1 MAVVSIGVAV
11 VNLNG
16 REDTLACLESLFA
29 AHPRPARVVV
39 VDNASTDDSVRAV
52 EEWIGSHEGCGI
64 EVVVADSNRGFAGAN
79 NLALA
84 RLVADRALT
93 HFFLLNNDARVDA
106 RCFAEIQLALAE
118 RPAAGILGTTIYA
131 PGAPHRVWYAGGS
144 IRKWTA
150 LGRHHDRV
158 PHGGPAVLPTEF
170 VSGCAMLIARPVW
183 RALGPLP
190 ECYFIYFED
199 AEYSL
204 RAAAAGYEVLYA
216 PRPVVWHLIAGAVR
230 RGAVG
235 AATTEYRFAKSR
247 MLFARRN
254 LRGAQRRV
262 AVAYLMMVGLSKALL
277 RTLRGRPVRA
287 WTAFR
292 GTVDG
297 LLSDEGHAHAAP
309 SATRER
315 AGEQVVADK

>member
-1 MAVVSIGVAV
+1 VAVLPVGVAV
-11 VNLNG
+11 VNLNA
-16 REDTLACLESLFA
+16 RDDTLACLESLVA
-29 AHPRPARVVV
+29 ADPRPARVVV
-39 VDNASTDDSVRAV
+39 VDNASTDDSARAV
-52 EEWIGSHEGCGI
+52 GDWIAYHAGAGFELLA
-64 EVVVADSNRGFAGAN
+64 ADSNRGFAGAN

-84 RLVADRALT
+84 RLADDPALG
-93 HFFLLNNDARVDA
+93 HFFLLNNDARVDP
-106 RCFAEIQLALAE
+106 RCFAEIRLALAE
-118 RPAAGILGTTIYA
+118 QPAVGVLGTTIYA
-131 PGAPHRVWYAGGS
+131 PGAPNRVWYAGGS

-150 LGRHHDRV
+150 LGRHHDLV
-158 PHGGPAVLPTEF
+158 PQGGPGVVPTEF

-183 RALGPLP
+183 QALGPLP

-204 RAAAAGYEVLYA
+204 RAAAAGYQVGYA

-254 LRGAQRRV
+254 LRGAHRRV
-262 AVAYLMMVGLSKALL
+262 AIGYLVVVGLSKALL

-297 LLSDEGHAHAAP
+297 LLSVEGQAHAAP
-309 SATRER
+309 STSRER
-315 AGEQVVADK
+315 AGEQVVADE